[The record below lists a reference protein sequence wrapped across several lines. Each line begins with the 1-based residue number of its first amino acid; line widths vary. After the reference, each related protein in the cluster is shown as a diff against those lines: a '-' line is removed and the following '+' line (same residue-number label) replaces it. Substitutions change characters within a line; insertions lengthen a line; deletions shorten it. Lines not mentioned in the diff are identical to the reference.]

1 MNELL
6 IALGIELDEFFDER
20 FDEIFNQM
28 SEGNMGKCSYDE
40 NMILHAVGN
49 RLRELRQEYGYTFK
63 EMAKEACII
72 YHDIKD
78 LIDAIDRK

>member
-1 MNELL
+1 
-6 IALGIELDEFFDER
+6 
-20 FDEIFNQM
+20 
-28 SEGNMGKCSYDE
+28 MGKCSYDE
-40 NMILHAVGN
+40 DMILHAVGN

-78 LIDAIDRK
+78 LIDAINRK